1 MTSEIMTPATQPP
14 SESTLFARS
23 LKKYVDITFEKND
36 EIKTCRAVVAFVE
49 DLFLR
54 TCSKVS
60 DDNYNEKKCN
70 FDEITDENFQEGE
83 SWILR
88 HLISHVIDF

>member
-60 DDNYNEKKCN
+60 DDYNEKKM
-70 FDEITDENFQEGE
+70 Q
-83 SWILR
+83 L
-88 HLISHVIDF
+88 

>member
-60 DDNYNEKKCN
+60 GDYNEKNATLMRSLMKI
-70 FDEITDENFQEGE
+70 FRRENHGF
-83 SWILR
+83 
-88 HLISHVIDF
+88 